1 MAPLHITVHCTGDQ
15 QFNIRN
21 VNVTDSIHKI
31 KAMIQ
36 AVKGI
41 PRAQQYLILGKHN
54 GLEDHKQLKD
64 YDVVENRFREWFV
77 HMNLIWRNTDDETM
91 MEIFVRELD
100 GHSNLFWVRPA
111 DTVGT
116 VKALVENRSGHL
128 RKFQRL
134 TFKDDVELEDNHTLA
149 HYKIK
154 RNSTLHLNFKQ
165 PTDHLQIIIAT
176 HDEETFKLSV
186 KESDTIGLLKTMI
199 AAKAGV
205 HPNSFTL
212 VEDGEE
218 ELLEDDDKTLQ
229 GFNDKVL
236 VMR

>member
-1 MAPLHITVHCTGDQ
+1 MAPLHITVHCKGEQ

-21 VNVTDSIHKI
+21 VEVTDSIHKI

-41 PRAQQYLILGKHN
+41 PRAQQWLILGKHH

-64 YDVVENRFREWFV
+64 YEVVENRFKEWFV
-77 HMNLIWRNTDDETM
+77 HMNLIWDTDEDS
-91 MEIFVRELD
+91 MEVFVRDLD
-100 GHSNLFWVRPA
+100 GHTSLFWMRPT

-116 VKALVENRSGHL
+116 VKTLVENRSGHP
-128 RKFQRL
+128 RAFQHL

-165 PTDHLQIIIAT
+165 PTGNLQIVIAT
-176 HDEETFKLSV
+176 HDEQTFKLSV
-186 KESDTIGLLKTMI
+186 KESDTVGLLKAMI

-212 VEDGEE
+212 TEDGEE

>member
-1 MAPLHITVHCTGDQ
+1 VE
-15 QFNIRN
+15 
-21 VNVTDSIHKI
+21 VTDSIHKI

-36 AVKGI
+36 TVKGI
-41 PRAQQYLILGKHN
+41 PRAQQWLILGKHH

-64 YDVVENRFREWFV
+64 YDVVENHFREWFV
-77 HMNLIWRNTDDETM
+77 HMNLIWVTDEES
-91 MEIFVRELD
+91 MEVFVRDLD
-100 GHSNLFWVRPA
+100 GHTSLFWMRST

-116 VKALVENRSGHL
+116 VKTLVENRSGHP
-128 RKFQRL
+128 RAFQRL
-134 TFKDDVELEDNHTLA
+134 TFKDDVELEDSHTLA
-149 HYKIK
+149 HYRIK

-165 PTDHLQIIIAT
+165 PTSNLQIVIAT
-176 HDEETFKLSV
+176 HDEQTFKLSV
-186 KESDTIGLLKTMI
+186 KESDTVGLLRAMI